1 MYTKRLVNKK
11 IENFSTNELFEII
24 NTSKD
29 SENIYSAEKELK
41 RRNLNETELISAK
54 TAYKQYEK
62 MIENRKNEP
71 LTFSEWFSFFF
82 IFIKTRKSY
91 SPNDDFTDSE
101 LERFRTYDFETKFK
115 QARQAHYLGILFFLI
130 IIPIWIFLIIHW
142 TK

>member
-54 TAYKQYEK
+54 TEYKQYEK
-62 MIENRKNEP
+62 MIENRKTEP

-82 IFIKTRKSY
+82 ILIKTRKFY
-91 SPNDDFTDSE
+91 SPNDDFMDSE
-101 LERFRTYDFETKFK
+101 LERFRTYGFETKFK
-115 QARQAHYLGILFFLI
+115 QARQAYYLGILFFLI
-130 IIPIWIFLIIHW
+130 IMPIWIFLIIHW

>member
-54 TAYKQYEK
+54 TEYKQYEK
-62 MIENRKNEP
+62 MIENRKTEP
-71 LTFSEWFSFFF
+71 LTFSECVVFP
-82 IFIKTRKSY
+82 II
-91 SPNDDFTDSE
+91 
-101 LERFRTYDFETKFK
+101 ERV
-115 QARQAHYLGILFFLI
+115 
-130 IIPIWIFLIIHW
+130 
-142 TK
+142 